1 MLDVRISETSE
12 NEKVSCIIFDV
23 DENLTLDTIRY
34 RILKE
39 TKELLKGDY
48 RFTVSGVPLSL
59 AQEQTV
65 LVSEAITSERGEPV
79 IRYQLW
85 YGEKQGPIYKSVP
98 VETKWKDAQ
107 QVNNVNEEQGTSR
120 KTTPEATSQSQ
131 RQRSALSML
140 KSPTTC
146 SIKGIKLFSDKEI
159 ETSIG
164 KEKERRTF
172 WNRRASELCKEE
184 PKKADL
190 YKRIHEDWRIH
201 KTDSMTKE
209 VKDLSQLR
217 PSKSTLKKGTLQSN
231 LARVESA
238 KQNIT
243 DLQEAIIKT
252 DKHMVMELRKLRDEL
267 SSTRSELRKAQDAL
281 RKTTKKLDS

>member
-85 YGEKQGPIYKSVP
+85 YGEKQGPIYINQCQWRRSGKMPNKLTMSM
-98 VETKWKDAQ
+98 KNK
-107 QVNNVNEEQGTSR
+107 GH
-120 KTTPEATSQSQ
+120 PERQ
-131 RQRSALSML
+131 RQ
-140 KSPTTC
+140 
-146 SIKGIKLFSDKEI
+146 
-159 ETSIG
+159 
-164 KEKERRTF
+164 
-172 WNRRASELCKEE
+172 
-184 PKKADL
+184 
-190 YKRIHEDWRIH
+190 
-201 KTDSMTKE
+201 
-209 VKDLSQLR
+209 
-217 PSKSTLKKGTLQSN
+217 
-231 LARVESA
+231 
-238 KQNIT
+238 KQ
-243 DLQEAIIKT
+243 
-252 DKHMVMELRKLRDEL
+252 R
-267 SSTRSELRKAQDAL
+267 RKAKA
-281 RKTTKKLDS
+281 KVSIIYA